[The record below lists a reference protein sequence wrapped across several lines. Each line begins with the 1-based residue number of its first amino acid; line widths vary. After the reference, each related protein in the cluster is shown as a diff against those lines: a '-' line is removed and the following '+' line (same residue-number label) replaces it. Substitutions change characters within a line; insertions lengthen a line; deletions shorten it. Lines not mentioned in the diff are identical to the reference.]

1 MTNHILKLQ
10 SANGK
15 AEAMIE
21 RGELISYRKDKEE
34 LIHQKGT
41 PGWRNS
47 DTEMFPIIG
56 PTAANNFVVYTD
68 RGEAIQDQHG
78 LLRELEYKL
87 LNQTENSAI
96 FQKTYQKNTKIINSK
111 YPEKSAEKIVFWPYS
126 FEFKKKYVLS
136 NEALAVQFEIK
147 GEKGMPFMLGYH
159 PAFKL
164 SGNNTETLKVNDKQI
179 RLQEILDV
187 GSIAYPALHANE
199 ITLVK
204 KDGYHITLKT
214 QGFDNFMLWTEVPNM
229 LCIEPITAYP
239 YTGNNSF
246 DENLF
251 RRCNQTDNF
260 EVIIMP
266 SR

>member
-1 MTNHILKLQ
+1 MNHIHTLQ
-10 SANGK
+10 SPDGN
-15 AEAMIE
+15 AEVIIE
-21 RGELISYRKDKEE
+21 RGELISYRKDNEE

-56 PTAANNFVVYTD
+56 PTATNDFVVHTD

-87 LNQTENSAI
+87 LNQTENSLI
-96 FQKTYQKNTKIINSK
+96 YQKTYQKDTKIANSK
-111 YPEKSAEKIVFWPYS
+111 YPDKSAKETLFWPYS

-136 NEALAVQFEIK
+136 NEALTIQFEIK
-147 GEKGMPFMLGYH
+147 GEKGMPYMLGYH

-164 SGNNTETLKVNDKQI
+164 SGDNTEILKVNDKQI

-199 ITLVK
+199 ITLEK
-204 KDGYHITLKT
+204 KEGYHITLKT
-214 QGFDNFMLWTEVPNM
+214 QSFDNFMLWTEVPGM

-239 YTGNNSF
+239 YTGNNAL
-246 DENLF
+246 DQNLF
-251 RRCNQTDNF
+251 RRCDQTENF
-260 EVIIMP
+260 EVLIVP
-266 SR
+266 FR